1 MEKDIKKTLLHWYSL
16 NQRVLPWR
24 VKYRNNLPNP
34 YYIFISEYMLQQTS
48 VNTVK
53 SRFSKFISRWP
64 TIDNLSKVKNSTI
77 LNFWSGLGYYSRA
90 TNLLLAAKK
99 IHLLYSDKIPEKYED
114 LISLPGVGD
123 YTAKAILGIAYN
135 KPVMPVDTNVQ
146 RILARLYG
154 FQSPMIKI
162 KNEIKNKSNAFIS
175 KNSSNKLIQA
185 FMDYGSLVCK
195 PKNPDCTNCLIKTKC
210 ISYEKNLQNIIPVK
224 VKFKFKKIKKYSR
237 AYIFYNEKKEIM
249 VRKRSAKGMLP
260 LMFEVPNDNWVI
272 NKRKLVRDNIVLKIK
287 NKMQFKGLVNYS
299 FSHFDLETEVF
310 FLKVNK
316 KKFSNQRWIKK
327 SKLNKSGLP
336 TVMKK
341 IVELAL

>member
-1 MEKDIKKTLLHWYSL
+1 
-16 NQRVLPWR
+16 
-24 VKYRNNLPNP
+24 
-34 YYIFISEYMLQQTS
+34 
-48 VNTVK
+48 
-53 SRFSKFISRWP
+53 
-64 TIDNLSKVKNSTI
+64 
-77 LNFWSGLGYYSRA
+77 
-90 TNLLLAAKK
+90 
-99 IHLLYSDKIPEKYED
+99 
-114 LISLPGVGD
+114 
-123 YTAKAILGIAYN
+123 
-135 KPVMPVDTNVQ
+135 
-146 RILARLYG
+146 
-154 FQSPMIKI
+154 
-162 KNEIKNKSNAFIS
+162 
-175 KNSSNKLIQA
+175 
-185 FMDYGSLVCK
+185 
-195 PKNPDCTNCLIKTKC
+195 
-210 ISYEKNLQNIIPVK
+210 
-224 VKFKFKKIKKYSR
+224 
-237 AYIFYNEKKEIM
+237 M

>member
-16 NQRVLPWR
+16 NQRILPWR

-99 IHLLYSDKIPEKYED
+99 IHLLYSYKIPEKYED

-146 RILARLYG
+146 RIL
-154 FQSPMIKI
+154 
-162 KNEIKNKSNAFIS
+162 
-175 KNSSNKLIQA
+175 
-185 FMDYGSLVCK
+185 
-195 PKNPDCTNCLIKTKC
+195 
-210 ISYEKNLQNIIPVK
+210 
-224 VKFKFKKIKKYSR
+224 
-237 AYIFYNEKKEIM
+237 
-249 VRKRSAKGMLP
+249 
-260 LMFEVPNDNWVI
+260 
-272 NKRKLVRDNIVLKIK
+272 
-287 NKMQFKGLVNYS
+287 
-299 FSHFDLETEVF
+299 
-310 FLKVNK
+310 
-316 KKFSNQRWIKK
+316 
-327 SKLNKSGLP
+327 
-336 TVMKK
+336 
-341 IVELAL
+341 

>member
-16 NQRVLPWR
+16 NQRILPWR

-64 TIDNLSKVKNSTI
+64 TINNLSKVKNSTI

-90 TNLLLAAKK
+90 INLLLAAKK

-135 KPVMPVDTNVQ
+135 KHVMPVDANIQ

-195 PKNPDCTNCLIKTKC
+195 PKNPDCTSCLIKTKC